1 MGLESGT
8 KKSKEKKRE
17 GRGSEVEMS
26 DPGVGRED
34 RESETKHS
42 IDGERSDD
50 GPSPSKRPRLD
61 VPHGKGQE
69 WAQSKRILA
78 LDNIC
83 NQGKRLLDVCSSLH
97 IPVGTLGPW
106 KLLLSG
112 TESQALPKGGS
123 VSGGR
128 PQKMTDALKIK
139 VIAIASRKSIYT
151 LKDIR
156 EYTIL
161 DLVEGGMQGLFCHAK
176 SQKWWRCKIFL

>member
-1 MGLESGT
+1 M
-8 KKSKEKKRE
+8 
-17 GRGSEVEMS
+17 EMS

-34 RESETKHS
+34 RESETEHS
-42 IDGERSDD
+42 NDGERSDD

-97 IPVGTLGPW
+97 IPVGTLGRW
-106 KLLLSG
+106 KLLFERYG
-112 TESQALPKGGS
+112 VTEALPKGGS

-139 VIAIASRKSIYT
+139 VIAIASRKPIYT
-151 LKDIR
+151 PKDIR
-156 EYTIL
+156 EYAIL
-161 DLVEGGMQGLFCHAK
+161 DIVEGGM
-176 SQKWWRCKIFL
+176 